1 MDRKSARDAAFCL
14 LTVVGYIVFMF
25 FSPLWLIGLG
35 VFNFVSWLA
44 EGQAI
49 AKLLFSAIIV
59 ALALAILIAGVFL
72 LTRGSPYGRYT
83 TDVLTDY

>member
-1 MDRKSARDAAFCL
+1 MDRKSARDAALGL
-14 LTVVGYIVFMF
+14 LAVVGYIVFMF
-25 FSPLWLIGLG
+25 ISPLWLIGLG
-35 VFNFVSWLA
+35 IFNFVSWLA

-49 AKLLFSAIIV
+49 AKLFFSVVIV
-59 ALALAILIAGVFL
+59 VLALAVLIAGVLL